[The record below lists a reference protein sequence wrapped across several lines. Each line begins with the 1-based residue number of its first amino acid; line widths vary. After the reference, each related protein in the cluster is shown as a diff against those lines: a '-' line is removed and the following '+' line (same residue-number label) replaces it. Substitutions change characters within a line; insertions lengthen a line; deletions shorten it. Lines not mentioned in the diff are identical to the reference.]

1 MRRRGV
7 TLLLVI
13 GLVAVMMMAV
23 SSVMML
29 TTERYHH
36 AQLMRDRMQAL
47 ECARAGLLWARAR
60 LEAGEGLRSREELDL
75 GGEVGAVLILT
86 EDFGDTVRLTAVGT
100 AWRDST
106 PQTDRRLVAV
116 WTREPGP

>member
-1 MRRRGV
+1 MRRRGI

-47 ECARAGLLWARAR
+47 ECARAGLLWAHERF
-60 LEAGEGLRSREELDL
+60 EAGDAILPREEIDF
-75 GGEVGAVLILT
+75 GEVGAVVILA
-86 EDFGDTVRLTAVGT
+86 EDEGDLLRVTAVGT
-100 AWRDST
+100 ARRDNT

-116 WTREPGP
+116 WTRETGP

>member
-7 TLLLVI
+7 SLLLVI

-47 ECARAGLLWARAR
+47 ECARAGLLWAHERC
-60 LEAGEGLRSREELDL
+60 EAGDVIGPRAEIDF
-75 GGEVGAVLILT
+75 GEVGAVVILT
-86 EDFGDTVRLTAVGT
+86 EKWGDSVRLTVVGT
-100 AWRDST
+100 ARRDST

-116 WTREPGP
+116 WTRGAGL

>member
-23 SSVMML
+23 SSVTML

-47 ECARAGLLWARAR
+47 ECARAGLLWARER
-60 LEAGEGLRSREELDL
+60 LEAGETLRSREELDF

-100 AWRDST
+100 ARRDST
-106 PQTDRRLVAV
+106 AQTDRRLVAV